1 MAIFVISSG
10 NKKRRRRRDDY
21 PVGVQNTN
29 FYEVEGRSR
38 GNPLADHGHELD
50 ETDYDTIQV
59 VIIII
64 ISSHKYP

>member
-29 FYEVEGRSR
+29 FYEVEGQSR
-38 GNPLADHGHELD
+38 GTDDGHELD